1 VAMRGLYAFD
11 VSGFV
16 KILVLR
22 FLVLSFCAKA
32 WVQIKSEQMNISDV
46 KAFNIKIL

>member
-1 VAMRGLYAFD
+1 MRGLYAFE

-32 WVQIKSEQMNISDV
+32 WWQIKSEQMNITGV
-46 KAFNIKIL
+46 RAYNIKIL